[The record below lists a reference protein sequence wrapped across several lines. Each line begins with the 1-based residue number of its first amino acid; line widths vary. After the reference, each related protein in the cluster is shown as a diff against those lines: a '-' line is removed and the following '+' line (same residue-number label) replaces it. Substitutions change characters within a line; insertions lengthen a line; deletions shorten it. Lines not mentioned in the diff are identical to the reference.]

1 VPRRSL
7 LAFFVFTFLV
17 SWTCFIGGAAIADE
31 TSPAWTAV
39 GYLVYLIGVFG
50 PAFVA
55 MALTY
60 RADGRAGVHA
70 LLSGIFRWPGQ
81 ARWWIFA
88 FSYMVV
94 VRLTAAAIHRI
105 ALGAWPVFGREIW
118 LVMIPAT
125 ILSTPVQSGEEVGW
139 RGYALPGLAARIG
152 LGPASVVLGAIW
164 ACWHLPFFFIQGV
177 DKTGQ
182 SFPLY
187 FLGVVALSVTIAWL
201 YWRTNGS
208 LLLTMVLHAAANN
221 TKDIVPAAT
230 PGATNPWTFDALP
243 IAWIVIGLY
252 WVGGIYFLVRM
263 RGKALGWTGRQQNSP
278 IAQ

>member
-1 VPRRSL
+1 
-7 LAFFVFTFLV
+7 V

-31 TSPAWTAV
+31 ASPASTVV
-39 GYLVYLIGVFG
+39 GYLVYLIGVFA
-50 PAFVA
+50 PALVA

-94 VRLTAAAIHRI
+94 VRLAAAAIHRL
-105 ALGAWPVFGREIW
+105 ALGAWPEFGREIW
-118 LVMIPAT
+118 LVMIPAM
-125 ILSTPVQSGEEVGW
+125 ILSTPVQSAKRSAGAAMHCRVS
-139 RGYALPGLAARIG
+139 RSLGLARQPRPRRD
-152 LGPASVVLGAIW
+152 LGVLASAVLF
-164 ACWHLPFFFIQGV
+164 HPGV

-187 FLGVVALSVTIAWL
+187 FLGVVALSVTLAWL

-208 LLLTMVLHAAANN
+208 LLLTMLLHAAGNN
-221 TKDIVPAAT
+221 TKDIVPVAT
-230 PGATNPWTFDALP
+230 PGATDPWTFNALP
-243 IAWIVIGLY
+243 IAWIVIALY
-252 WVGGIYFLVRM
+252 WVGGIYFLVQM
-263 RGKALGWTGRQQNSP
+263 RGKARYSTACDPS
-278 IAQ
+278 